1 MPAWDRT
8 EYTYDGVNIYVTE
21 MQYEVEDQC
30 LRGLAQS
37 IPTMG
42 VNIYVTEMQ
51 YEVEGRCLRGI
62 GQSIPTM
69 E

>member
-1 MPAWDRT
+1 MSAWLGT

-37 IPTMG
+37 IPTM
-42 VNIYVTEMQ
+42 E
-51 YEVEGRCLRGI
+51 
-62 GQSIPTM
+62 
-69 E
+69 